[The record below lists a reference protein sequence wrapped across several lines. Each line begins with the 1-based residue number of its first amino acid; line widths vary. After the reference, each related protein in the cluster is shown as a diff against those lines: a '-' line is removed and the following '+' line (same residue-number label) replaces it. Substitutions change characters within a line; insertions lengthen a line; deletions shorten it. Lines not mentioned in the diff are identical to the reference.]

1 MYSFIW
7 WSVDTDKVSDALF
20 DLELVQWLLER
31 GANPN
36 TRCKYD
42 CTPLSI
48 AARCGTREVLELLF
62 KFGASTKCGQ
72 PLHHAVRANREN
84 EIIELLVQKGS
95 SPNTIEY
102 EQHAPSYN
110 HFGFLTLGTPLHE
123 AVKQDNKR
131 LIRLLLNLGA
141 DSHIKDTAGNLPQIT
156 RAPFETAL

>member
-7 WSVDTDKVSDALF
+7 WSVDAYKVSDALF

-48 AARCGTREVLELLF
+48 TARCATREVLELLF
-62 KFGASTKCGQ
+62 KFGASTQYGQ
-72 PLHHAVRANREN
+72 PLHHAIRANREN
-84 EIIELLVQKGS
+84 EIVELLMQRG
-95 SPNTIEY
+95 SPNIIEY
-102 EQHAPSYN
+102 EENAPSYN

-131 LIRLLLNLGA
+131 LIRLLLSLGA
-141 DSHIKDTAGNLPQIT
+141 DPHIKDTAGNLPQIT
-156 RAPFETAL
+156 RARFETAL